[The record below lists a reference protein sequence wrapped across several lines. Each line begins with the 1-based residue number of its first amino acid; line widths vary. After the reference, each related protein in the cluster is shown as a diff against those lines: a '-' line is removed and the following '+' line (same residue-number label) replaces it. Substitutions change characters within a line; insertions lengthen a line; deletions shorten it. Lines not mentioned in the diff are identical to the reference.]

1 MNSKEVKL
9 KANELNILLWK
20 KLEKMNRIFEITELQ
35 RKDLESND
43 GEDLN
48 NLLELRQAAMNEVD
62 EIDKKFLSGFS
73 ELKEVLNVKDLSGV
87 SAAEYPVIANLKT
100 KISEINDLTNKILV
114 TEKENELLIA
124 EKIESVQ
131 REISL
136 VRKGKQGIKAYG
148 TKIQS
153 NDGYYIDKKK

>member
-1 MNSKEVKL
+1 MNK
-9 KANELNILLWK
+9 
-20 KLEKMNRIFEITELQ
+20 IFEITELQ
-35 RKDLESND
+35 RKDIESTD

-73 ELKEVLNVKDLSGV
+73 ELKEILDVKDLGGL
-87 SAAEYPVIANLKT
+87 SASEYPVIGNLKT

-124 EKIESVQ
+124 EKMESVQ
-131 REISL
+131 KEISL
-136 VRKGKQGIKAYG
+136 VGKGKQGVKAYG